1 MATFKTPFYIA
12 ESGKVA
18 VEKDPNKGIEQQI
31 IDVLTTAPFE
41 RPIKPGYGANAMSLL
56 YEPVDDLLYAEFKM
70 DALLTLSQRVPSAS
84 ITNLIVS
91 PSNTVNYAQIGETVG
106 LNIVVQY
113 RTNLSTTQTFSFKL
127 AVPSELTEEFAI

>member
-1 MATFKTPFYIA
+1 MATFKTPFYIT

-41 RPIKPGYGANAMSLL
+41 RPINPGYGANAMSLL
-56 YEPVDDLLYAEFKM
+56 YEPVDELLYAEFRT
-70 DALLTLSQRVPSAS
+70 DALIALSQRVSSAS
-84 ITNLIVS
+84 IVNLIVK
-91 PSNTVNYAQIGETVG
+91 PSNTNNYAQTGESLG
-106 LNIVVQY
+106 LDIVVQY
-113 RTNLSTTQTFSFKL
+113 RTNLATTQTFSFKL

>member
-1 MATFKTPFYIA
+1 MATFKTPFHIT

-41 RPIKPGYGANAMSLL
+41 RPMNPGYGANAMSLL

-70 DALLTLSQRVPSAS
+70 DALLALSQRVSSAS
-84 ITNLIVS
+84 IVNLSIT
-91 PSNTVNYAQIGETVG
+91 PSNANNYAQIGETVG
-106 LNIVVQY
+106 LNILVQY

-127 AVPSELTEEFAI
+127 VVPSELTEEFAI